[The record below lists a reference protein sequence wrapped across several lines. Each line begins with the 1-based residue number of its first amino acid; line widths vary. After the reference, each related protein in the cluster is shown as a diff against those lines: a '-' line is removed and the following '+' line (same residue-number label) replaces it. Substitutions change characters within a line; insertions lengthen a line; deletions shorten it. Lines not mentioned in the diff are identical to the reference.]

1 MARRLEPLTLANLDE
16 LPVSCRDCVFWE
28 LDPVAARQ
36 ASRNGD
42 TALEKEAWLSQVLL
56 DWGPAGVVLFVGDD
70 PAGYAGLAPPADP
83 PPLPAVPPPPAGPGA
98 VG

>member
-16 LPVSCRDCVFWE
+16 LPVPCRSCVFWE

-42 TALEKEAWLSQVLL
+42 TQLEKEAWLSQLLL
-56 DWGPAGVVLFVGDD
+56 DWGTAGVVLYVDD
-70 PAGYAGLAPPADP
+70 AAGRATRSTR
-83 PPLPAVPPPPAGPGA
+83 PLRTYPGSRPSRPLLSA
-98 VG
+98 QTP